1 MSRSV
6 SGGFKGQIYAD
17 VWKHFIEEMDRHAA
31 LMVEVHTIERQGGVN
46 RDYCVFDDDDFD
58 VFKEV
63 DEKGK
68 KIFDR
73 LVYYAERAF
82 APPGGKLEIKD
93 HDLREKFIGRF
104 ADRDREED
112 YETLKQKAMKGW
124 RKFDPAKIWD
134 ELDRRYGGNNGVEIG
149 YQQTA
154 KDIIS
159 FFRIK
164 TGEAVEVKAGSIV
177 LDVRVWSERR
187 FQGGMELGNGSQEE
201 IIKGLQNIATLAE
214 WAEDGRAA
222 NGLRRFANEIPH
234 NRQINSRARIQVSE
248 SITVITYF
256 NRFEFRFAPDFA
268 GKLQQFISTYAR
280 TTTSKAA

>member
-1 MSRSV
+1 MTD
-6 SGGFKGQIYAD
+6 KTIGQIYAAA
-17 VWKHFIEEMDRHAA
+17 WKHFIEEMDRHAA
-31 LMVEVHTIERQGGVN
+31 LMLEVHAIERQGGVN

-82 APPGGKLEIKD
+82 APSGGKLEID
-93 HDLREKFIGRF
+93 GHDLREKFIGRF

-112 YETLKQKAMKGW
+112 YETFKQKAMKGW
-124 RKFDPAKIWD
+124 RKFDPAKVWN
-134 ELDRRYGGNNGVEIG
+134 ELENKYGGNNGAEIG

-154 KDIIS
+154 KDIVN
-159 FFRIK
+159 FFGIK
-164 TGEAVEVKAGSIV
+164 TGEPVEVKAGSIM
-177 LDVRVWSERR
+177 LNVRVYSERR
-187 FQGGMELGNGSQEE
+187 FRGNMELGHGSQEE
-201 IIKGLQNIATLAE
+201 IVKGLQNMATLAE

-222 NGLRRFANEIPH
+222 SGLRRFANEIWNHRPL
-234 NRQINSRARIQVSE
+234 NSRERIQVSE

-268 GKLQQFISTYAR
+268 GKLQHFISTYAK